1 LPVHCAGVELARADQ
16 LSYSL
21 ERQRPE
27 GYPANHTARRQ
38 DCQQAAQGVLG
49 AKLVVSERENE
60 EQLNLAKPASKILD
74 DVQGGF
80 IGPMQIL

>member
-1 LPVHCAGVELARADQ
+1 
-16 LSYSL
+16 
-21 ERQRPE
+21 
-27 GYPANHTARRQ
+27 
-38 DCQQAAQGVLG
+38 VLG